1 MKKLVRVAQFVC
13 CLALILTLDGCSSS
27 DATLEVVLNNPQ
39 LYEGLLISNTVGFKD
54 TAGYAEKLIKDTE
67 TIHRFVEE
75 MNGQAIVPVIDEDMM
90 KRKKDLKE
98 PGSYRVLLFD
108 SSSSSTRAEQLH
120 YFLFYKD
127 GQVQVSQLGKT
138 YFLENPN
145 PDLLSEIIS
154 EWDIDF

>member
-1 MKKLVRVAQFVC
+1 MKFVRVVQGIC
-13 CLALILTLDGCSSS
+13 CLALILMLDGCYAS
-27 DATLEVVLNNPQ
+27 DATQEVVLHNSRI
-39 LYEGLLISNTVGFKD
+39 YEGLLISNTVGFKD
-54 TAGYAEKLIKDTE
+54 TAGYAEMLIQDTE
-67 TIHRFVEE
+67 TIHHFVKE
-75 MNGQAIVPVIDEDMM
+75 MNGEAIIPAIDENMVE
-90 KRKKDLKE
+90 RKKDLKE

-127 GQVQVSQLGKT
+127 GQVQVNQLGNT

-145 PDLLSEIIS
+145 PELLSELIN